1 MTSLRSVGAVVILI
15 PAGLAALTVIPHPS
29 HPVQTGPVAP
39 HTTITTA
46 TPPRRSPTPT
56 PTPTP
61 TPHRSTPPPLPRV
74 WPSST
79 AHPAATPAPLSPD
92 ITSAAL
98 AFTRGWLT
106 RDPAAR
112 KVALVQIAAP
122 TLMGSL
128 MAAKPNQIPAT
139 TVAGTPTLT
148 GASADGPLVAV
159 PLADHTMLHL
169 TLVPEPAAQTG
180 WLVTSIKH

>member
-1 MTSLRSVGAVVILI
+1 MTSLRSVGAAIILVPASLAAFTLI
-15 PAGLAALTVIPHPS
+15 PRPQHHPQPVSSPTTGAVVPSPHR
-29 HPVQTGPVAP
+29 
-39 HTTITTA
+39 ILN
-46 TPPRRSPTPT
+46 PTPT
-56 PTPTP
+56 PDPTP
-61 TPHRSTPPPLPRV
+61 TRSMSPSLPRV

-79 AHPAATPAPLSPD
+79 VHPAATPAPLSPD

-112 KVALVQIAAP
+112 KIALVQIAAP

-128 MAAKPNQIPAT
+128 MATKPPQIPAT
-139 TVAGTPTLT
+139 TVAGPPTLA
-148 GASADGPLVAV
+148 GSAADGPLIDV
-159 PLADHTMLHL
+159 PLADHTVVHL
-169 TLVPEPAAQTG
+169 TLVPEPTAATG

>member
-1 MTSLRSVGAVVILI
+1 MTSLRSVGAAVILI
-15 PAGLAALTVIPHPS
+15 PASLAAFTLIPRPQHHPQ
-29 HPVQTGPVAP
+29 PVSSPTTGAVAP
-39 HTTITTA
+39 SPHRTL
-46 TPPRRSPTPT
+46 SPTPD
-56 PTPTP
+56 PTPT
-61 TPHRSTPPPLPRV
+61 RSMSPALPRV

-98 AFTRGWLT
+98 TFTRGWLT

-128 MAAKPNQIPAT
+128 MAAKPNKIPAT

>member
-1 MTSLRSVGAVVILI
+1 
-15 PAGLAALTVIPHPS
+15 
-29 HPVQTGPVAP
+29 
-39 HTTITTA
+39 
-46 TPPRRSPTPT
+46 
-56 PTPTP
+56 
-61 TPHRSTPPPLPRV
+61 
-74 WPSST
+74 
-79 AHPAATPAPLSPD
+79 
-92 ITSAAL
+92 
-98 AFTRGWLT
+98 
-106 RDPAAR
+106 
-112 KVALVQIAAP
+112 
-122 TLMGSL
+122 MGSL